1 MKKRLNKKIA
11 TAVLAGLLTISF
23 LPMTVNACRRGG
35 GQGQG
40 SGCAMKGGQNG
51 KHFGGALGVWKNA
64 QAVKDLG
71 LSADQ
76 VGKLKD
82 ADFAAR
88 EKQLALRAEMDNL
101 HLKMEQ
107 LFSADTV
114 DEDAVR
120 KLSKKIAIIKGQMI
134 EQRTETRLI
143 LRKLFTPEQH
153 DKLSTLRQNRR
164 SAGQGKNGMNK
175 SCKMNGQGG
184 GGNGNGKGMNKGQ
197 GRM

>member
-1 MKKRLNKKIA
+1 MKTSFNKKIA
-11 TAVLAGLLTISF
+11 TAVLAGLITISF
-23 LPMTVNACRRGG
+23 IPMTANACRRGG

-40 SGCAMKGGQNG
+40 GGCAMKGGQNG

-64 QAVKDLG
+64 RAVQDLG

-76 VGKLKD
+76 VSKLKD

-88 EKQLALRAEMDNL
+88 EKKQALRAELDSL

-107 LFSADTV
+107 AFSADTV

-120 KLSKKIAIIKGQMI
+120 KLSEKMATVKGRMI
-134 EQRTETRLI
+134 EQRTETRLV

-164 SAGQGKNGMNK
+164 GAGQGNGMNK
-175 SCKMNGQGG
+175 PCMMNGQGG
-184 GGNGNGKGMNKGQ
+184 GGNGNGKGMNKGR

>member
-1 MKKRLNKKIA
+1 MKTRLNKKIT
-11 TAVLAGLLTISF
+11 TAVLAGLLTVSF
-23 LPMTVNACRRGG
+23 LPMTANACRKGG

-51 KHFGGALGVWKNA
+51 KHFASALGVWKNA

-76 VGKLKD
+76 VGKLKH

-88 EKQLALRAEMDNL
+88 EKQQALRAEMDSL

-107 LFSADTV
+107 AFSADKV

-120 KLSKKIAIIKGQMI
+120 NLSQKIATVKGRMI

-143 LRKLFTPEQH
+143 LQKLFTPEQH
-153 DKLSTLRQNRR
+153 DKLTTLRQNRR
-164 SAGQGKNGMNK
+164 GAGQGNGMNK
-175 SCKMNGQGG
+175 PCMMNGQGG
-184 GGNGNGKGMNKGQ
+184 GGNGNGKGMNGR